1 MNWNRIIAFKDEQ
14 GQQVGTIESAV
25 ESGAAN
31 FKIIGR
37 IWSWTADHDSLL
49 RLEIESALKKGI
61 KTAVVYGSS
70 EGGSVF
76 ATTEIANL
84 LMGFDSVKIK
94 VGALMASAFTYLTS
108 KFHTTIKSNT
118 QGMIHMPISIVKG
131 NIKDVKA
138 DLKLLENITQDYI
151 ETYAQKTGKTSAQI
165 QSLWKD
171 GDYWMSAKELKE
183 QGFVDAIEGSIESF
197 AETDIN
203 ALVACGAPNIPKLEK
218 KLSKKTTIN
227 HHQMNRETLIALYGL
242 ESDAEDKDIL
252 AAARKIKVDALK
264 YQELQKL
271 QKDKQAAEK
280 QAKATALVEA
290 AIKEK
295 KITADQ
301 KFAYEKLAQTDYEST
316 KAVLDGLQGVPK
328 LTSAISPQ
336 GGHPSREKWT
346 LDDYLDKDP
355 QAYEQLKTE
364 DPQKAAELEKQYYN
378 QK

>member
-37 IWSWTADHDSLL
+37 IWSWTADHDSVL

-118 QGMIHMPISIVKG
+118 QGMIHMPISLVKG
-131 NIKDVKA
+131 NIKEVKA
-138 DLKLLENITQDYI
+138 DLKLLENITKDYI
-151 ETYAQKTGKTSAQI
+151 ETYAEKTGKTSAQI
-165 QSLWKD
+165 QALWKD

-183 QGFVDAIEGSIESF
+183 QGFVDAIEGSIEAF

-203 ALVACGAPNIPKLEK
+203 ALAACGAPNIPKK
-218 KLSKKTTIN
+218 QNQTKTKT
-227 HHQMNRETLIALYGL
+227 HQTMNRETLIALYGL

-280 QAKATALVEA
+280 QTKATELIDA
-290 AIKEK
+290 AIKDK

-301 KFAYEKLAQTDYEST
+301 KPAYEKLAQTDYDST

-328 LTSAISPQ
+328 LTAAISPQ
-336 GGHPSREKWT
+336 GGNASKEKT
-346 LDDYLDKDP
+346 LEDYIEKNP
-355 QAYEQLKTE
+355 EAYEKLKAE
-364 DPQKAAELEKQYYN
+364 DPQKAAELEKEYFN
-378 QK
+378 SNK